1 MRILLLFVLGALLA
15 CNPDRNTVLDTRWV
29 VVSYQL
35 TETDSVR
42 NAPQPYVLSFDDSR
56 SFSFQ
61 LDVNTCGGSVNLQA
75 NNIILF
81 TQTPTCT
88 EACCDGAYARGV
100 LTALKEVNRY
110 ELLNEQLIFTG
121 NGGLRVVW
129 VKE

>member
-15 CNPDRNTVLDTRWV
+15 CSPERATILDNRWV

-35 TETDSVR
+35 TEADSVR
-42 NAPQPYVLSFDDSR
+42 NAPQPYTLSFNDSR
-56 SFSFQ
+56 NFSFQ
-61 LDVNTCGGSVNLQA
+61 LDVNTCGGSVNFQT

-81 TQTPTCT
+81 TQSPTCT

-110 ELLNEQLIFTG
+110 ELLNEQLTFTG
-121 NGGLRVVW
+121 NGGLRITL